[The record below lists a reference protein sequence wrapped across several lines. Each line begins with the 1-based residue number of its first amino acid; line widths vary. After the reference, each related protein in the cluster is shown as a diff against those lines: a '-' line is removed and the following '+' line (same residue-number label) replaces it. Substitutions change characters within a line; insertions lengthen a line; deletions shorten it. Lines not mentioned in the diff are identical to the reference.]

1 MGLADLYSAQYEG
14 SMGSPINASS
24 GGGSS
29 GGGVGG
35 ATVTSGVISSLTS
48 IATTLLNAQAAKKTA
63 KFNAGMAEIE
73 GRAAKVAAKFEIAR
87 IRRRSDQIFGRQ
99 IAMYAKSG
107 VKLEGSPAAVMLESL
122 KEAEMDA
129 IITDINAEYFGW
141 QKQAQ
146 GDMYKMDAANV
157 YTNAMLSA
165 GAQGVKMG
173 TNYLTRG

>member
-1 MGLADLYSAQYEG
+1 MGLADLYNAQYG
-14 SMGSPINASS
+14 SSMGSPINASS
-24 GGGSS
+24 GAS
-29 GGGVGG
+29 GGGMGG
-35 ATVTSGVISSLTS
+35 ATVTSGVISSLAS
-48 IATTLLNAQAAKKTA
+48 IATTVLNAQAAKNTA

-73 GRAAKVAAKFEIAR
+73 GRAIKVAARFEIAK

-107 VKLEGSPAAVMLESL
+107 VKLEGSPAEVMLESL
-122 KEAEMDA
+122 KEAELDA
-129 IITDINAEYFGW
+129 IITDINAEYGIW

-157 YTNAMLSA
+157 YTNAMLSS
-165 GAQGVKMG
+165 GAQVIKMG